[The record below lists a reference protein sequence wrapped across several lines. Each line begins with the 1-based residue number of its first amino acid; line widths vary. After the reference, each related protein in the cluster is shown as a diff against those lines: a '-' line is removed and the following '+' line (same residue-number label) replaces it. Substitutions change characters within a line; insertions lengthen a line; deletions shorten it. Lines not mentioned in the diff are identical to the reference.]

1 MFALYWFGISITL
14 LHSDMPAVAILL
26 VAPFFY
32 MDRPIRPIIIT
43 LTVMVILI
51 TLSHLHKDHTI
62 AHMDMWNCFGLGIAA
77 IAIEIVQ
84 MKDKFQSIANSKR
97 IVYLS
102 QTDVL
107 TGAKN
112 RNTYEDRIQRS
123 ISRISGDT
131 VVLYADVNGLH
142 EMNNTKGHSAGDKM
156 LKTVAS
162 ALINRFGADNTYRIG
177 GDEFIVLISGGA
189 LENTRQDMDAIIKML
204 EENGYHIS
212 VGIAF
217 GNNSELQTVV
227 KAAEHE
233 MYAMKSEFYRT
244 RGIDRRRTRGI
255 NNNQ

>member
-1 MFALYWFGISITL
+1 MV
-14 LHSDMPAVAILL
+14 AVAILL

-189 LENTRQDMDAIIKML
+189 LEN
-204 EENGYHIS
+204 GYHIS

>member
-1 MFALYWFGISITL
+1 
-14 LHSDMPAVAILL
+14 
-26 VAPFFY
+26 
-32 MDRPIRPIIIT
+32 
-43 LTVMVILI
+43 
-51 TLSHLHKDHTI
+51 
-62 AHMDMWNCFGLGIAA
+62 MDMWNCFGLGIAA

>member
-1 MFALYWFGISITL
+1 
-14 LHSDMPAVAILL
+14 
-26 VAPFFY
+26 
-32 MDRPIRPIIIT
+32 
-43 LTVMVILI
+43 
-51 TLSHLHKDHTI
+51 
-62 AHMDMWNCFGLGIAA
+62 MDMWNCFGLGIAA

-162 ALINRFGADNTYRIG
+162 ALINRFGADNTYRMKNRQRSSSLSVMLWKSVCVRT
-177 GDEFIVLISGGA
+177 VLRS
-189 LENTRQDMDAIIKML
+189 TRSMQ
-204 EENGYHIS
+204 S
-212 VGIAF
+212 
-217 GNNSELQTVV
+217 
-227 KAAEHE
+227 
-233 MYAMKSEFYRT
+233 
-244 RGIDRRRTRGI
+244 
-255 NNNQ
+255 

>member
-1 MFALYWFGISITL
+1 
-14 LHSDMPAVAILL
+14 
-26 VAPFFY
+26 
-32 MDRPIRPIIIT
+32 
-43 LTVMVILI
+43 
-51 TLSHLHKDHTI
+51 
-62 AHMDMWNCFGLGIAA
+62 
-77 IAIEIVQ
+77 
-84 MKDKFQSIANSKR
+84 
-97 IVYLS
+97 
-102 QTDVL
+102 
-107 TGAKN
+107 
-112 RNTYEDRIQRS
+112 
-123 ISRISGDT
+123 
-131 VVLYADVNGLH
+131 
-142 EMNNTKGHSAGDKM
+142 M